1 MSTLSTKVITDY
13 YSKPIVQKVLD
24 SLMTSCPSN
33 YRMKLLGVLRRL
45 SKKALE
51 EKMGFQ
57 KFHFQFLKLA
67 IENRCYHMCLDVIEH
82 PVVIVTDISFENV
95 LCVADAAAGVPL
107 SQFHRADRL
116 RTV

>member
-1 MSTLSTKVITDY
+1 
-13 YSKPIVQKVLD
+13 
-24 SLMTSCPSN
+24 
-33 YRMKLLGVLRRL
+33 
-45 SKKALE
+45 
-51 EKMGFQ
+51 
-57 KFHFQFLKLA
+57 
-67 IENRCYHMCLDVIEH
+67 MCLDVIEH